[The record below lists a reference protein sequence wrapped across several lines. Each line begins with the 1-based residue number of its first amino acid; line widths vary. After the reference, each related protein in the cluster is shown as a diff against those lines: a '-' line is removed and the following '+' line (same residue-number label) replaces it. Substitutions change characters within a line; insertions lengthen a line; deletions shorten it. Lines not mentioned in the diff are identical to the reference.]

1 MNTERP
7 ENDDARTEALGAQ
20 SGSAGAP
27 DSRPSAAPD
36 SPRSAGGAEQADA
49 APDAGGA
56 DGSGA
61 AGAGGAA
68 AEDGS
73 ADAADAP
80 AEGRAADAADAPDK
94 GRAAGKAGAP
104 DEDISAGAAH
114 APDKG
119 RAASAPGDGGAAGE
133 GAVPAESTSTGAGRR
148 GGAWVVG
155 AVAAAVLV
163 VGGGGAYLATG
174 TSGGGGGSGDRT
186 TGSEASGGHGTPPP
200 LALDGYSS
208 GGTNGIA
215 PGEPNPYGASYRAG
229 GTLPGGPGSAPVY
242 RARGEVTRDEVARLA
257 RALGVDGTPVAD
269 AQAWTVGTG
278 KDGGGPMLRVN
289 RLAPGTWTFSRYA
302 PGTDNCKGVLCTHDP
317 AAPAT
322 NPVSVA
328 AAEKAAVPVLKALG
342 QDDAK
347 VDASQIMGAQRVVNA
362 DPVIG
367 GLPTY
372 GWTTGLTVS
381 AQGEVV
387 GGSGQLK
394 APVKGDTY
402 PVLSARRTLDLM
414 NAAPRTDH
422 RMGIGGCTVPE
433 PPKDRLEAPCGTSPS
448 GSAGTG
454 GTGGDAFT
462 VDKAV
467 FGLAS
472 HYSQGRQL
480 LVPSWLFRVRGAD
493 GGGSGGFTVTYPAL
507 DPKYLAS
514 STTPSAQPTPAPSGS
529 GTPVTEDVKVSG
541 YSTSGDELTVAFEG
555 GVCSDY
561 KASVKEGQDRVTVT
575 VTEKRWPDRVCIA
588 IAKEFQ
594 QSVHLDRPL
603 GDRKVVGSDGRAIP
617 QVKPGAR
624 LPQPPPL
631 AR

>member
-7 ENDDARTEALGAQ
+7 ENDDARAEALRAQ
-20 SGSAGAP
+20 SGPAG
-27 DSRPSAAPD
+27 APD
-36 SPRSAGGAEQADA
+36 SPRSAGAAEQADA

-56 DGSGA
+56 AGEAGGPDEGVSAGAVHAPDEGRA
-61 AGAGGAA
+61 AGKAGTPD
-68 AEDGS
+68 DGIS

-80 AEGRAADAADAPDK
+80 
-94 GRAAGKAGAP
+94 
-104 DEDISAGAAH
+104 DEDRSADAAH

-119 RAASAPGDGGAAGE
+119 RAAGATGAPAGDAMASASGDGGAVGE
-133 GAVPAESTSTGAGRR
+133 GAVPAESASADAGAGAGRR

-174 TSGGGGGSGDRT
+174 ASGGGGGSGDRT
-186 TGSEASGGHGTPPP
+186 AGSETSGGHGTPPP

-215 PGEPNPYGASYRAG
+215 PGEPDPYGASYRVG

-257 RALGVDGTPVAD
+257 RALGVDGAPVAG

-317 AAPAT
+317 AAPVT

-328 AAEKAAVPVLKALG
+328 AAEKAAAPVLKALG

-414 NAAPRTDH
+414 NAAPRGDH
-422 RMGIGGCTVPE
+422 RMGIGGCTVPK
-433 PPKDRLEAPCGTSPS
+433 PPKDRLEAPCGTSSS
-448 GSAGTG
+448 GSA

-514 STTPSAQPTPAPSGS
+514 SITPSAQPTPAPSGS

-541 YSTSGDELTVAFEG
+541 YSTSDDELTVVFEG

-594 QSVHLDRPL
+594 QSVRLDRPL

>member
-1 MNTERP
+1 MADATGESGPAGAGDASGEAGPVGAGDASGEAGPVGAGEGRAVGVADASGESGPVGAADATGESGPAGAGDASGEGRAVGAADVTAGGDDGVLVGAAPGSRRP
-7 ENDDARTEALGAQ
+7 RR
-20 SGSAGAP
+20 AGAP
-27 DSRPSAAPD
+27 W
-36 SPRSAGGAEQADA
+36 
-49 APDAGGA
+49 
-56 DGSGA
+56 
-61 AGAGGAA
+61 
-68 AEDGS
+68 
-73 ADAADAP
+73 
-80 AEGRAADAADAPDK
+80 
-94 GRAAGKAGAP
+94 
-104 DEDISAGAAH
+104 
-114 APDKG
+114 
-119 RAASAPGDGGAAGE
+119 
-133 GAVPAESTSTGAGRR
+133 AVGI
-148 GGAWVVG
+148 
-155 AVAAAVLV
+155 VAAAVLV
-163 VGGGGAYLATG
+163 VGGGGAYLAG
-174 TSGGGGGSGDRT
+174 GASGGSGGGT

-229 GTLPGGPGSAPVY
+229 GTLPGGPGSAAVY

-257 RALGVDGTPVAD
+257 RALGVDGTPVAG

-278 KDGGGPMLRVN
+278 KDGGGPVLRVN

-317 AAPAT
+317 AAPAA
-322 NPVSVA
+322 NPVSAA
-328 AAEKAAVPVLKALG
+328 AAEKAAAPVLKALG

-347 VDASQIMGAQRVVNA
+347 VDASQIMGAQRIVNA

-372 GWTTGLTVS
+372 GWTTGLTVG

-402 PVLSARRTLDLM
+402 PVLSARTTLDLM

-454 GTGGDAFT
+454 GDAFT
-462 VDKAV
+462 VDKAA

-472 HYSQGRQL
+472 HYSGGRQL
-480 LVPSWLFRVRGAD
+480 LVPSWLFHVRGVD

-514 STTPSAQPTPAPSGS
+514 SAPSGQPTQPTPAPSGS
-529 GTPVTEDVKVSG
+529 AGAPVTEDVKVSG

-561 KASVKEGQDRVTVT
+561 RASVREGQDRVTVT

-588 IAKEFQ
+588 IAKEFR

-603 GDRKVVGSDGRAIP
+603 GDRKVVGSDGQAIP
-617 QVKPGAR
+617 RVKPGAR
-624 LPQPPPL
+624 LPQTPPL